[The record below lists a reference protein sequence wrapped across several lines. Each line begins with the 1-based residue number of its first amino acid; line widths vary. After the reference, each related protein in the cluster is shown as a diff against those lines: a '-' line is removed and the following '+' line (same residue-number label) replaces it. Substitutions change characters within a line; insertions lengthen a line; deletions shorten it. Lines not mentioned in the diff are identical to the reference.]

1 MTVVPDV
8 NSWLLHMY
16 APPQYVCIWRGRE
29 GKGEREGERERERDM
44 ERWQGRTGEMLAL
57 HTVGPG
63 MLGATSEISRAER
76 TKQIQRV
83 SLLPFFCSLRRG
95 ASPEKKSLLHT

>member
-1 MTVVPDV
+1 
-8 NSWLLHMY
+8 
-16 APPQYVCIWRGRE
+16 
-29 GKGEREGERERERDM
+29 M

-95 ASPEKKSLLHT
+95 ASPEKKSLLHTWGTFKSLYNSETQVPCAEWGSPQGYQVKLSGKIRDSSGFTA